1 MTDHDC
7 RSLAELEAQTERT
20 DPRFARGLGSGRP
33 CPPREYRRGRAWIVL
48 AVAGALLVTGTLL
61 PDGLLIVAAIVVAGA
76 AGHMFAAPST
86 ARHHPGDG

>member
-20 DPRFARGLGSGRP
+20 DPRFARGLRSGRP

-48 AVAGALLVTGTLL
+48 AIAGALLVTGTLL
-61 PDGLLIVAAIVVAGA
+61 PDGLLIAAAIVVAGA
-76 AGHMFAAPST
+76 GGDMIAPPPA
-86 ARHHPGDG
+86 ARHRPGAR